1 MNLNEFRKSVEYAKD
16 DEIGSN
22 LLTMTYYQANE
33 LLALLDQQAAALALA
48 REREK
53 LLQAAGITLITEI
66 SVWGIKTAGQT
77 LPTAISDAIFNY
89 EISTR

>member
-22 LLTMTYYQANE
+22 LLTMTYYQINE

-48 REREK
+48 REALEAVEWREVNVWSFCPWCEM
-53 LLQAAGITLITEI
+53 GHLIGGLGD
-66 SVWGIKTAGQT
+66 SHRNDCR
-77 LPTAISDAIFNY
+77 LSC
-89 EISTR
+89 